1 MRNNQLDLSL
11 FSADTLRNAN
21 PGLWAVIKRYD
32 SVDEMRSK
40 LTRFTYKRELTASE
54 DPANQNA
61 SIQIQIRDCARILR
75 NIIKKRSDEMTGF
88 EMAKA
93 LWDLGHNIERPD
105 LTPAFFAELIHLFLG
120 LRGEGSCQA
129 FSDILLPPVSG
140 VGRAAAIERSNQL
153 DTLWSEIERRIDRFA
168 FGLDESAVARRKKR
182 RAKILDVLKGDE
194 NNWDDWRWHV
204 KNIIRDADQLAKLVY
219 LTPEQKKAVSL
230 ACLNKLPF
238 GITPYYLSLMDD
250 EENDLDAAIRA
261 QVLPP
266 MDYVNSVSSSEKNIN
281 LDFMGEEDTS
291 PIDLITRRYPSICI
305 LKPFNTCPQICVYCQ
320 RNWEIDDAM
329 ASNAFAGFEQ
339 IDAAIKWIAEHPA
352 IREVLI
358 TGGDPLAMGDRA
370 LEEILTKV
378 AKLPNVER
386 IRIGTRTPVTIP
398 MRITDKLADLIA
410 GFRNPGKR
418 TVALITHV
426 QHPYEITPEMT
437 EAVNRLKTRG
447 VPVYNQLVYT
457 FYTSRRFEA
466 AALRRKLRIIG
477 IDPYYTFNT
486 KGKEETISYRVPIA
500 RLLQE
505 QQEEARL
512 LPGLERTDEAV
523 FNLPRLGKNYLKSQ
537 EHRDLIAVLAD
548 GSRVYEFFPW
558 EKNISE
564 TTQTYLATDVP
575 ILDYLQRLEAIGE
588 NLFNYE
594 TIWYYF

>member
-1 MRNNQLDLSL
+1 MR
-11 FSADTLRNAN
+11 A
-21 PGLWAVIKRYD
+21 
-32 SVDEMRSK
+32 E
-40 LTRFTYKRELTASE
+40 LTRFTYQRELAASE

-75 NIIKKRSDEMTGF
+75 NIIKKRSEELTGF
-88 EMAKA
+88 EMAQA
-93 LWDLGHNIERPD
+93 LWDLGHDIPRPD
-105 LTPAFFAELIHLFLG
+105 LSPAFFAELTHLFLG
-120 LRGEGSCQA
+120 LRGQGSRQA
-129 FSDILLPPVSG
+129 FDDISLPPVAG
-140 VGRAAAIERSNQL
+140 EGRAAAIDRSNQL
-153 DTLWSEIERRIDRFA
+153 DILWHEIERRIDRFP
-168 FGLDESAVARRKKR
+168 FGLDDAAITRRRQR
-182 RAKILDVLKGDE
+182 RDKILKALGGTEE
-194 NNWDDWRWHV
+194 NWHDWHWHV
-204 KNIIRDADQLAKLVY
+204 RHIIRDANTLEDLVY
-219 LTPEQKKAVSL
+219 LNNEQKAAVNA
-230 ACLNKLPF
+230 ACEKKLPF

-250 EENDLDAAIRA
+250 EENDRDTAIRA

-266 MDYVNSVSSSEKNIN
+266 MDYVDNFCATAETTE

-329 ASNAFAGFEQ
+329 ADNAFAGFKK
-339 IDAAIKWIAEHPA
+339 IDAAIKWIGDHPA

-358 TGGDPLAMGDRA
+358 TGGDPLAMGDKA

-398 MRITDKLADLIA
+398 MRITDTLADLLA
-410 GFRNPGKR
+410 GFRKPGKR

-437 EAVNRLKTRG
+437 EAVNRLRTRG
-447 VPVYNQLVYT
+447 IPVYNQLVYT
-457 FYTSRRFEA
+457 FYCSRRFEA
-466 AALRRKLRIIG
+466 AALRRKLRLIG

-537 EHRDLIAVLAD
+537 EHRDLLAILAD

-588 NLFNYE
+588 NIINYQ

>member
-1 MRNNQLDLSL
+1 MDQSIYT
-11 FSADTLRNAN
+11 AATLKSAN
-21 PGLWAVIKRYD
+21 PGLWTVAQRFD
-32 SVDEMRSK
+32 SVDEMRAE
-40 LTRFTYKRELTASE
+40 LARFTYQRELAASE

-75 NIIKKRSDEMTGF
+75 NIIKKRSDELTGF
-88 EMAKA
+88 GMAQA
-93 LWDLGHNIERPD
+93 LWDLGHNIARPD
-105 LTPAFFAELIHLFLG
+105 LSPGFFAELTHLFLG
-120 LRGEGSCQA
+120 LRGEGTRQA
-129 FSDILLPPVSG
+129 FNDISLPPVTG
-140 VGRAAAIERSNQL
+140 EGRAAARDRSNQL
-153 DTLWSEIERRIDRFA
+153 DTLWAEIERRIDRFA
-168 FGLDESAVARRKKR
+168 FGLDDAAVARRKKR
-182 RAKILDVLKGDE
+182 REKILTVLAGDE
-194 NNWDDWRWHV
+194 DDWQDWRWHV
-204 KNIIRDADQLAKLVY
+204 RHIIRDADLLAKLVY
-219 LTPEQKKAVSL
+219 LSPEQKAAVN
-230 ACLNKLPF
+230 AAREKKLPF

-250 EENDLDAAIRA
+250 EESDRDTAIRA

-266 MDYVNSVSSSEKNIN
+266 MDYVDNVCASGDTAE

-329 ASNAFAGFEQ
+329 ASNAFAGFKQ
-339 IDAAIKWIAEHPA
+339 IDAAIKWIGDHPA

-358 TGGDPLAMGDRA
+358 TGGDPLAMGDKA

-410 GFRNPGKR
+410 SFRNPGKR

-426 QHPYEITPEMT
+426 QHPYEITPEMA
-437 EAVNRLKTRG
+437 EAVNRLRIRG
-447 VPVYNQLVYT
+447 IPVYNQLVYT
-457 FYTSRRFEA
+457 FYCSRRFEA
-466 AALRRKLRIIG
+466 AALRRKLRLIG

-537 EHRDLIAVLAD
+537 EHRDLLAILAD

-575 ILDYLQRLEAIGE
+575 ILDYLQRLAATGE
-588 NLFNYE
+588 NTANYQ

>member
-1 MRNNQLDLSL
+1 MDQPIFTAASL
-11 FSADTLRNAN
+11 RSAN
-21 PGLWAVIKRYD
+21 PGLWTVAERFD
-32 SVDEMRSK
+32 NVDEMRAE
-40 LTRFTYKRELTASE
+40 LARFTYQRELTASE

-61 SIQIQIRDCARILR
+61 SIQVQIRDCARILR
-75 NIIKKRSDEMTGF
+75 NIIKKRNDELTGF
-88 EMAKA
+88 DLAQA
-93 LWDLGHNIERPD
+93 LWDLGHNIPRPD
-105 LTPAFFAELIHLFLG
+105 LSAGFFAELTHLFLG
-120 LRGEGSCQA
+120 LRGKGTRQA
-129 FSDILLPPVSG
+129 FNDISLPPISG
-140 VGRAAAIERSNQL
+140 EGRAAAVDRSSQL
-153 DTLWSEIERRIDRFA
+153 DTLWQEIERRIDRFA
-168 FGLDESAVARRKKR
+168 FGLDETAVARRKQR
-182 RAKILDVLKGDE
+182 RKKILSILGGTQKD
-194 NNWDDWRWHV
+194 WDDWRWHV
-204 KNIIRDADQLAKLVY
+204 HHIIRDPDLLSELVY
-219 LTPEQKKAVSL
+219 LSDEQKAAV
-230 ACLNKLPF
+230 AAAREKKLPF

-250 EENDLDAAIRA
+250 EEGDRDTAIRA

-266 MDYVNSVSSSEKNIN
+266 MNYVDNICTTAEHTE

-291 PIDLITRRYPSICI
+291 PIDLVTRRYPSICI

-339 IDAAIKWIAEHPA
+339 IDAAIKWIGDHPA

-358 TGGDPLAMGDRA
+358 TGGDPLAMGDKA
-370 LEEILTKV
+370 LEDILGKV
-378 AKLPNVER
+378 AKLKNVER

-398 MRITDKLADLIA
+398 MRITNKLANLIA
-410 GFRNPGKR
+410 SFRDPGKR

-437 EAVNRLKTRG
+437 KAVNRLKTKG

-457 FYTSRRFEA
+457 FYSSRRFEA
-466 AALRRKLRIIG
+466 AALRRKLRLIG

-486 KGKEETISYRVPIA
+486 KGKEETVSYRVPIA

-523 FNLPRLGKNYLKSQ
+523 FNVPRLGKNYLKSR

-548 GSRVYEFFPW
+548 GSRVYEFYPW

-575 ILDYLQRLEAIGE
+575 ILDYLNRLEEVGE
-588 NLFNYE
+588 NTANYQ

>member
-1 MRNNQLDLSL
+1 MDQSI
-11 FSADTLRNAN
+11 FTAATLKSAN
-21 PGLWAVIKRYD
+21 PGLWTVTQRFAC
-32 SVDEMRSK
+32 VDEMRGE
-40 LTRFTYKRELTASE
+40 LARFTYQRELAAAE

-61 SIQIQIRDCARILR
+61 SVQIQIRDCARVLR
-75 NIIKKRSDEMTGF
+75 NIIKKRSDELTGF
-88 EMAKA
+88 GMAQA
-93 LWDLGHNIERPD
+93 LWDLGHNIARPD
-105 LTPAFFAELIHLFLG
+105 LSPGFFAELTHLFLG
-120 LRGEGSCQA
+120 LRGEGTRQA
-129 FSDILLPPVSG
+129 FNDISLPPVAG
-140 VGRAAAIERSNQL
+140 EGRAAARDRSNQL
-153 DTLWSEIERRIDRFA
+153 DTLWAEIERRIDRFA
-168 FGLDESAVARRKKR
+168 FGLDDAAVARRKKR
-182 RAKILDVLKGDE
+182 RQKILAVLAGTEDD
-194 NNWDDWRWHV
+194 WQDWRWHV
-204 KNIIRDADQLAKLVY
+204 GHIIRDADLLAKLVY
-219 LTPEQKKAVSL
+219 LSPDQKAAVN
-230 ACLNKLPF
+230 AARQKKLPF

-250 EENDLDAAIRA
+250 GQSDRDTAIRA

-266 MDYVNSVSSSEKNIN
+266 MDYVDNICTSGEPAD

-329 ASNAFAGFEQ
+329 AGNAFAGFKQ
-339 IDAAIKWIAEHPA
+339 IDAAIKWIGDHPA

-370 LEEILTKV
+370 LADILGKV
-378 AKLPNVER
+378 AQLPNVER

-410 GFRNPGKR
+410 SFRNPGKR

-437 EAVNRLKTRG
+437 EAVNRLRTRG
-447 VPVYNQLVYT
+447 IPVYNQLVYT
-457 FYTSRRFEA
+457 FYCSRRFEA
-466 AALRRKLRIIG
+466 AALRRKLRLIG

-523 FNLPRLGKNYLKSQ
+523 FNLPRLGKNYLKSR

-575 ILDYLQRLEAIGE
+575 ILDYLQRLAATGE
-588 NLFNYE
+588 NTANYQ